1 MHDGPHLLRDH
12 VRPSRAAQ
20 LEQAGWPVLRHEVAD
35 QSAEAVT
42 AVMLN
47 AVVPLLS
54 QRSG

>member
-47 AVVPLLS
+47 AVVPLLN